1 MNGIENDI
9 SPLVSWF
16 LSTTRFTKI
25 EDAYSAGVQLV
36 RTDHAFREFEQTN
49 HIWQPIPV
57 EIPLRHH
64 QYGWINPNNPGIRLR
79 IMWWGFIRIY
89 IYISQTVCPDP
100 STSWEGTREW
110 LKPDETWPRM
120 HFTRSLEGVTF
131 PTNLESF
138 CCGRQYPESL
148 RQALGLVETN
158 EWAVSL
164 FGTKLHLIPAN
175 WFDKLVGR

>member
-79 IMWWGFIRIY
+79 IM
-89 IYISQTVCPDP
+89 
-100 STSWEGTREW
+100 
-110 LKPDETWPRM
+110 
-120 HFTRSLEGVTF
+120 
-131 PTNLESF
+131 
-138 CCGRQYPESL
+138 
-148 RQALGLVETN
+148 
-158 EWAVSL
+158 
-164 FGTKLHLIPAN
+164 
-175 WFDKLVGR
+175 